1 MFNLILIPFYIFD
14 LIYSILSLANVHK
27 ENDVLKVFI
36 IVLWITFILTC
47 FLINLFLAFKYL
59 WSVL

>member
-1 MFNLILIPFYIFD
+1 MFNLILIPFYIFG
-14 LIYSILSLANVHK
+14 LIYSILILANVHK
-27 ENDVLKVFI
+27 ENNAKDVFV